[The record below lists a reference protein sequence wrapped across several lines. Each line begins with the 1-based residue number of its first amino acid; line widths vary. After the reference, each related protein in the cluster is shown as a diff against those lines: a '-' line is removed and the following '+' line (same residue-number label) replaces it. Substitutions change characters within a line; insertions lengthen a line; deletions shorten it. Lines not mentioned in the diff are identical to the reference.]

1 MNLLHISSS
10 LFGAD
15 GKSSQLSRHFIE
27 QFQAQNPGGKVTE
40 RDLAANPV
48 PHLDLTRLQ
57 ANLTA
62 PEQRTAEQQALATL
76 ADELI
81 GELQTH
87 DVLVLSVPMYNFGIP
102 STLKAWIDHVAR
114 AGVTF
119 RYTATGP
126 EGLLKNKKAYVMA
139 ARGGAYQGTAA
150 DTQTPYL
157 KTFLGFVGIDD
168 VTFIYAEKLNM
179 NADQQP
185 QILADAKAEID
196 KLISQ

>member
-10 LFGAD
+10 LFGTD

-27 QFQAQNPGGKVTE
+27 QFRAQNPGGKVTE

-48 PHLDLTRLQ
+48 PHLDLARLQ

-119 RYTATGP
+119 KYTATGP
-126 EGLLKNKKAYVMA
+126 VGLLKNKKAYVMA

-157 KTFLGFVGIDD
+157 KTFLSFIGIDD
-168 VTFIYAEKLNM
+168 VTFVYAEKLNM

-196 KLISQ
+196 KLISA

>member
-62 PEQRTAEQQALATL
+62 PEQRTAEQQALASL

-87 DVLVLSVPMYNFGIP
+87 DVLLLSVPMYNFGIP

>member
-87 DVLVLSVPMYNFGIP
+87 DVLLLSVPMYNFGIP

-119 RYTATGP
+119 RYTAAGP

>member
-10 LFGAD
+10 LFGTD

-27 QFQAQNPGGKVTE
+27 QFQGQNPGAQVTE

-57 ANLTA
+57 ANMTA
-62 PEQRTAEQQALATL
+62 PDQRTAEQQALAGL

-81 GELQTH
+81 GELQNH
-87 DVLVLSVPMYNFGIP
+87 DVLLLSVPLYNFGIP

-119 RYTATGP
+119 RYTANGP

-139 ARGGAYQGTAA
+139 ARGGAYKGTTA

-157 KTFLGFVGIDD
+157 KSFLSFVGIDD

-179 NADQQP
+179 NADLQP
-185 QILADAKAEID
+185 QILAEAKSEID
-196 KLISQ
+196 KLIAA

>member
-62 PEQRTAEQQALATL
+62 PEQRTAEQQALASL

-87 DVLVLSVPMYNFGIP
+87 DVLLLSVPMYNFGIP

-119 RYTATGP
+119 RYTAAGP

>member
-10 LFGAD
+10 IFGAD

-27 QFQAQNPGGKVTE
+27 QFQAQHPGSKVTE
-40 RDLAANPV
+40 RDLAQNPV
-48 PHLDLTRLQ
+48 PHLDLATLQ

-62 PEQRTAEQQALATL
+62 PEQRTAEQQATAAL

-87 DVLVLSVPMYNFGIP
+87 DVLLLSVPMYNFGIP
-102 STLKAWIDHVAR
+102 STLKAWIDSVAR
-114 AGVTF
+114 AGTTF
-119 RYTATGP
+119 RYTANGP

-150 DTQTPYL
+150 DTQTAYL
-157 KTFLGFVGIDD
+157 KTFLGFIGITD
-168 VTFIYAEKLNM
+168 VTFVYAEKLSM
-179 NADQQP
+179 HADQQP

-196 KLISQ
+196 KLISA

>member
-1 MNLLHISSS
+1 MNLLHIRSS
-10 LFGAD
+10 LFGTD

-87 DVLVLSVPMYNFGIP
+87 GVLVLSVPMYNFGIP

-119 RYTATGP
+119 KYTATGP
-126 EGLLKNKKAYVMA
+126 VGLLKHKKAYVMA

-157 KTFLGFVGIDD
+157 KTFLSFIGIDD
-168 VTFIYAEKLNM
+168 VTFVYAEKLNM